1 MITPEQVP
9 ENVWVEVALRLES
22 VGCLIPNSVA
32 KLIVAEAINAWTGSY
47 SLAEN
52 DSAEIREV
60 ACIILPLPTEASD
73 E

>member
-32 KLIVAEAINAWTGSY
+32 KLIVAEAINAWEGSY

-52 DSAEIREV
+52 DSAIIRDV
-60 ACIILPLPTEASD
+60 AVIILPLPQEASD